1 MKTLLRPGDMIRIRK
16 DISQGVSYGMLNDDK
31 ITNSWIEDDML
42 PPGTLVE
49 IVDIIQGQYVVHALD
64 FRRSKYTYDD
74 DFWLYTDQMFDPDML
89 IMLIGSMVGKDY
101 LNL

>member
-1 MKTLLRPGDMIRIRK
+1 METLLKPGDMIRIRK
-16 DISQGVSYGMLNDDK
+16 DISQGVSYRMLNDDE
-31 ITNSWIEDDML
+31 IANSWIEEDML

-49 IVDIIQGQYVVHALD
+49 IVDVTQGQYVVHALD
-64 FRRSKYTYDD
+64 FKISKYTHDD

-101 LNL
+101 LSL